1 MGLVKA
7 ASCGLLG
14 NKGQVEAI
22 ICVLVDAVR
31 SWWKLTYVG

>member
-7 ASCGLLG
+7 VSCGLLG

-22 ICVLVDAVR
+22 CVLVDTVR

>member
-7 ASCGLLG
+7 VSCGLMG
-14 NKGQVEAI
+14 SKGQVEA

-31 SWWKLTYVG
+31 S